1 MNTPQQIRILAVM
14 EAASV
19 TGPAKNLIGFGRWL
33 QTPEGAATGL
43 NLTIATFDRNSRI
56 DQPDSFANSARA
68 AGIDTEVV
76 HERYR
81 FDLAARNRLRGLIAR
96 VDPHIIQTHNNKSH
110 LFVRLLASHRDGRA
124 WFAFQ
129 HGDVFT
135 DLKQRIYNHVDRFS
149 LRGADRVVTVCEA
162 FAQRLIGY
170 GIRKDHLRV
179 LHNSATPLTPLAPSE
194 RNALRARHGIG
205 PADVMILSVGR
216 LSYEKGHA
224 DFLRALG
231 FLRLQPTWRAV
242 LVGTGPELGRLRVAA
257 STEGVADRVEFAGF
271 RGDAVRYFGAAD
283 VFVLP
288 SHSEGSSNA
297 LLEAMVAQ
305 VPVVATLAGG
315 NPEIIEADR
324 TGLLVPVGDAQ
335 ALAAAVSRVVQD
347 RQFAT
352 DLVQAAAAR
361 AATVFSP
368 EQYRRQLCVMYQ
380 EALTA
385 LSAQRGGPTQ
395 GIAR

>member
-1 MNTPQQIRILAVM
+1 MSTPQRIRILAVM

-33 QTPEGAATGL
+33 QTPEGADTGL
-43 NLTIATFDRNSRI
+43 GLTIATFDRNSRI

-81 FDLAARNRLRGLIAR
+81 FDLAARKRLRELIAR

-110 LFVRLLASHRDGRA
+110 LFIRLLASHRAGRA

-135 DLKQRIYNHVDRFS
+135 DLKQRVYNHADRFS

-162 FAQRLIGY
+162 FAQRLLGY
-170 GIRKDHLRV
+170 GIRRERLRV
-179 LHNSATPLTPLAPSE
+179 LHNSAMPLTLLPPSE
-194 RNALRARHGIG
+194 RTALRATHGIG
-205 PADVMILSVGR
+205 AADVMILSVGR
-216 LSYEKGHA
+216 LSHEKGHA

-231 FLRLQPTWRAV
+231 LLRLQPSWRAV
-242 LVGTGPELGRLRVAA
+242 LVGTGPELGRLKAA
-257 STEGVADRVEFAGF
+257 AATAGVTDRVEFAGF
-271 RGDAVRYFGAAD
+271 RGDAARYFGAAD

-288 SHSEGSSNA
+288 SHTEGSSNA
-297 LLEAMVAQ
+297 LLEAMVAR
-305 VPVVATLAGG
+305 VPIVATLAGG
-315 NPEIIEADR
+315 NPEIIVAGR

-335 ALAAAVSRVVQD
+335 ALAAAIARVVED
-347 RQFAT
+347 RQLASL
-352 DLVQAAAAR
+352 LVQAAADR

-368 EQYRRQLCVMYQ
+368 EQYRRQLCDFYQ
-380 EALTA
+380 EALA
-385 LSAQRGGPTQ
+385 GPSARAGAPMDS
-395 GIAR
+395 IAR

>member
-1 MNTPQQIRILAVM
+1 MNTPQQVRILAVM

-33 QTPEGAATGL
+33 LTPEGAATGL
-43 NLTIATFDRNSRI
+43 SLTIATFDRNSRI
-56 DQPDSFANSARA
+56 DQPDSFASSARA
-68 AGIDTEVV
+68 AGIATELV

-81 FDLAARNRLRGLIAR
+81 FDLAARKQLRELIAR

-110 LFVRLLASHRDGRA
+110 LFVRLLASHRAGRF

-162 FAQRLIGY
+162 FAQRLLGY
-170 GIRKDHLRV
+170 GIRREHLRV
-179 LHNSATPLTPLAPSE
+179 LHNSAAHLAPLTPSE
-194 RNALRARHGIG
+194 RAALRAEHGVG

-224 DFLRALG
+224 DLLRALS
-231 FLRLQPTWRAV
+231 LLAPQPKWRAV
-242 LVGTGPELGRLRVAA
+242 LVGTGPELGRLKETA
-257 STEGVADRVEFAGF
+257 SKAGVADRVEFAGF
-271 RGDAVRYFGAAD
+271 RADAARYFGAAD

-288 SHSEGSSNA
+288 SHTEGSSNA
-297 LLEAMVAQ
+297 LLEAMVAR
-305 VPVVATLAGG
+305 VPIVATLAGG
-315 NPEIIEADR
+315 NPEIIEAGH
-324 TGLLVPVGDAQ
+324 TGLLVPVGDVR
-335 ALAAAVSRVVQD
+335 ALAAGTAQIVQD
-347 RQFAT
+347 RESAST
-352 DLVQAAAAR
+352 MVQAAAAR

-368 EQYRRQLCVMYQ
+368 EQYRRQLCGFYQ
-380 EALTA
+380 EALVA
-385 LSAQRGGPTQ
+385 LGAQSGERMHS
-395 GIAR
+395 ISR

>member
-1 MNTPQQIRILAVM
+1 MNPPEQVRILAVM

-43 NLTIATFDRNSRI
+43 SLTIATFDRNSRI
-56 DQPDSFANSARA
+56 DEPDSFANSARA
-68 AGIDTEVV
+68 AGIATAVV
-76 HERYR
+76 HERHR
-81 FDLAARNRLRGLIAR
+81 FDLAARKQLGDLIAR

-110 LFVRLLASHRDGRA
+110 LFVRLLSSHRAGRT

-135 DLKQRIYNHVDRFS
+135 DFKQRIYNHVDRFS

-162 FAQRLIGY
+162 FAHRLLGY
-170 GIRKDHLRV
+170 GISRAHLRV
-179 LHNSATPLTPLAPSE
+179 LHNSASDVAPLTADE
-194 RNALRARHGIG
+194 RTALRARHGVG
-205 PADVMILSVGR
+205 AADVMFLSVGR

-224 DFLRALG
+224 DLLRALG
-231 FLRLQPTWRAV
+231 LLALRDKWRAV
-242 LVGTGPELGRLRVAA
+242 FVGTGPELDRLKTVAA
-257 STEGVADRVEFAGF
+257 EAQVADRVEFAGF
-271 RGDAVRYFGAAD
+271 RADAARYFSAAD

-305 VPVVATLAGG
+305 VPIVATLAGG
-315 NPEIIEADR
+315 NGEIIEAGR
-324 TGLLVPVGDAQ
+324 SGSLVPVGDVK
-335 ALAAAVSRVVQD
+335 ALAAAISQAVQD
-347 RQFAT
+347 RESAGKMA
-352 DLVQAAAAR
+352 QAAAAR

-368 EQYRRQLCVMYQ
+368 GQYRRRLCGFYE
-380 EALTA
+380 EALVA
-385 LSAQRGGPTQ
+385 LRTHSGTRMSGSS
-395 GIAR
+395 R

>member
-1 MNTPQQIRILAVM
+1 M

-43 NLTIATFDRNSRI
+43 CLTIATFDRNSRI
-56 DQPDSFANSARA
+56 DQPDSFASSARA

-81 FDLAARNRLRGLIAR
+81 FDLAARNRLRELIAR

-110 LFVRLLASHRDGRA
+110 LFMRLLASHRAGRA

-162 FAQRLIGY
+162 FAERLLGY
-170 GIRKDHLRV
+170 GIRREHLRV

-194 RNALRARHGIG
+194 RTALRAMHGVG

-231 FLRLQPTWRAV
+231 LLRPQPSWRAV
-242 LVGTGPELGRLRVAA
+242 LVGTGPELGRLKLAA
-257 STEGVADRVEFAGF
+257 STAGVTDRVEFAGF
-271 RGDAVRYFGAAD
+271 RGDAARYFGAAD

-288 SHSEGSSNA
+288 SHTEGSSNA
-297 LLEAMVAQ
+297 LLEAMVAK
-305 VPVVATLAGG
+305 VPIVATLAGG
-315 NPEIIEADR
+315 NPEIIEAGR

-335 ALAAAVSRVVQD
+335 ALAAAVSRVVED
-347 RQFAT
+347 RELASQ
-352 DLVQAAAAR
+352 LVQSAAAR
-361 AATVFSP
+361 VATIFSP
-368 EQYRRQLCVMYQ
+368 EQYRRQLCGFYQ
-380 EALTA
+380 EALSG
-385 LSAQRGGPTQ
+385 LSARGDGPMR